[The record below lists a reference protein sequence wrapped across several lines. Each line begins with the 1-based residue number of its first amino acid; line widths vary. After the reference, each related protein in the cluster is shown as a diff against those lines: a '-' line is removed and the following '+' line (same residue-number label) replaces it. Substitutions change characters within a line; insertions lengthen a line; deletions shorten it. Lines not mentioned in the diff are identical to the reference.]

1 MAMDEH
7 SLSTCTSILIN
18 MKNSIKITLLAAIAM
33 TVTSCVK
40 DDDTALAP
48 FTPLVYLEDFEE
60 AKDGTQLDIAGF
72 TNFAETG
79 NLYWKEEVFDKNGYT
94 EFVANSA
101 TTDAVTAW
109 LITPPITL
117 GDKKRTLSF
126 QSAQHHLAQ
135 QGNKLEVF
143 ISDNYNGTDVASA
156 TWIPLKAIL
165 PTVYNDWYKFIYSGA
180 IDLSAYSD
188 SVHIAFKVTIDN
200 GASGTGYFIDNIK
213 VY

>member
-1 MAMDEH
+1 
-7 SLSTCTSILIN
+7 
-18 MKNSIKITLLAAIAM
+18 MKNSIKITLFAAITM

-48 FTPLVYLEDFEE
+48 FAPLVYLEDFEE

-79 NLYWKEEVFDKNGYT
+79 SLYWKEEVFDKNGYT
-94 EFVANSA
+94 EFVANAA
-101 TTDAVTAW
+101 TTNAVTSW

-117 GDKKRTLSF
+117 SDKKRTLSF

-143 ISDNYNGTDVASA
+143 ISSNYNGTDVASA
-156 TWIPLKAIL
+156 TWLPLKAIL
-165 PTVYNDWYKFIYSGA
+165 PTVYNDWYKFIGSGA
-180 IDLSAYSD
+180 IDLSVYSGN
-188 SVHIAFKVTIDN
+188 VHIAFKVTIDN
-200 GASGTGYFIDNIK
+200 GSSGTGYFIDNIK

>member
-1 MAMDEH
+1 MAMDER
-7 SLSTCTSILIN
+7 SLLTCTSILIS
-18 MKNSIKITLLAAIAM
+18 MKNSIKIALLAAIAM

-79 NLYWKEEVFDKNGYT
+79 TLLWKEEMFDRNGYA
-94 EFVANSA
+94 EFKADA
-101 TTDAVTAW
+101 TDVNPCTTW
-109 LITPPITL
+109 LITPAINLSNTN
-117 GDKKRTLSF
+117 RTLNF

-135 QGNKLEVF
+135 EGSSLEVF
-143 ISDNYNGTDVASA
+143 IATNYDGSNVANA
-156 TWIPLKAIL
+156 TWVPLKATL
-165 PTVYNDWYKFIYSGA
+165 PTIYNDWYKFIGSGA
-180 IDLSAYSD
+180 IDLSEYSG
-188 SVHIAFKVTIDN
+188 SIHIAFKATIDN
-200 GASGTGYFIDNIK
+200 GSYGTGYFIDNIK

>member
-1 MAMDEH
+1 
-7 SLSTCTSILIN
+7 
-18 MKNSIKITLLAAIAM
+18 MKNSIKIALLAAIAM

-60 AKDGTQLDIAGF
+60 AQDGTQLDIQGF
-72 TNFAETG
+72 TNFSETG

-94 EFVANSA
+94 EFVANPA
-101 TTDAVTAW
+101 TTDAVTSW
-109 LITPPITL
+109 LITPPIAL
-117 GDKKRTLSF
+117 GDTKRTLSF

-143 ISDNYNGTDVASA
+143 ISSNYDGTDVTST
-156 TWIPLKAIL
+156 TWIPLKATL
-165 PTVYNDWYKFIYSGA
+165 PTVYNDWYKFIGSGA
-180 IDLSAYSD
+180 IDLSEYSG

-200 GASGTGYFIDNIK
+200 GSSGTGYFIDNIK